1 MENQLLIAPS
11 SLFCN
16 YQLDFMK
23 YDIRFLY
30 YSLSHLQRKE
40 LSTTQALMPESG
52 QMRHFLYQHMQ

>member
-16 YQLDFMK
+16 YQLDFNMT
-23 YDIRFLY
+23 FAFFY

-40 LSTTQALMPESG
+40 LSTTQVLMPESG